1 MGAGGGMLFGAMVS
15 AWATAVMAAPVAL
28 QPYEG
33 PTPDFTL
40 DRLAAEQAP
49 PEKIQLADLR
59 GRIVLVH
66 FFATWCEP
74 CREELPALAR
84 FAERFAGRPIVI
96 IAVDVGEVDAK
107 VRRFLAETSVPF
119 AVLMDRDRAVTK
131 SWEVSALPSTV
142 LLDADLRPRFMA
154 EGDVDWDRR
163 EADALLS
170 ALVNEAKLTIK
181 NPTEHTGGM
190 LQ

>member
-1 MGAGGGMLFGAMVS
+1 MLFGAMVS
-15 AWATAVMAAPVAL
+15 AWATAVMGAPVAL

-33 PTPDFTL
+33 PAPDFTL

-84 FAERFAGRPIVI
+84 FAERFAGRPVVI
-96 IAVDVGEVDAK
+96 IAVDVEEVDAR
-107 VRRFLAETSVPF
+107 VRRFLAETPVPF

-131 SWEVSALPSTV
+131 AWQVSALPSTV
-142 LLDADLRPRFMA
+142 VLDADLRPRFMA

-163 EADALLS
+163 EADVPLS
-170 ALVNEAKLTIK
+170 ALADEARLKTT
-181 NPTEHTGGM
+181 NTTEQTGGK